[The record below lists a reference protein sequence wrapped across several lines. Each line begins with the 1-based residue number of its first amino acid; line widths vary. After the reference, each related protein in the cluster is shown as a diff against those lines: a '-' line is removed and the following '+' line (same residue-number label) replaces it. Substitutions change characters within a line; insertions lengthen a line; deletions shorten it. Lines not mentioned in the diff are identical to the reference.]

1 MITNAGKK
9 IISKFLLGQAPE
21 YASYIAAGCGP
32 TSLLPTESLTT
43 QEILDIKAKKSL
55 DFEMFRVPIISKGFV
70 REGGVEKIV
79 LKAEMP
85 TDQRYQITEIG
96 LFPAATNI
104 LAGAFNSK
112 TLAVFSPDE
121 GWNLIS
127 ASGVSTINLLS
138 YPPSA
143 SAAFLSSDDVA
154 FDSNSRKNRQEP
166 PRFTNRSLII
176 NGNMS
181 TISTTSNVAPS
192 GYGIENSTFGFN
204 FSQNLPDDEILL
216 AVSIL
221 SKSEND
227 NTTPDEVRLI
237 IEFIND
243 LPSSGIGLRFAR
255 SSGTLLG
262 SDLTT
267 NRYHI
272 IRKKISSFFLDD
284 GFSWANINKIRLYA
298 SVIKNNELTNNY
310 QVVFDGLRL
319 ENNTAENPLYSLVG
333 YDIVRE
339 SLKYPIIKT
348 ENSNNYI
355 EYRFNVGVD
364 VGQI

>member
-43 QEILDIKAKKSL
+43 QEIIDIKGKNSL

-70 REGGVEKIV
+70 RDGGVEKIV

-104 LAGAFNSK
+104 LAGAYDSK

-121 GWNLIS
+121 SWNLIS
-127 ASGVSTINLLS
+127 ASGISTISLLS

-143 SAAFLSSDDVA
+143 SAAFLSSDDTA
-154 FDSNSRKNRQEP
+154 FNSVSRKNRQEP
-166 PRFTNRSLII
+166 PRFTNRSLMI

-181 TISTTSNVAPS
+181 TISTGLNIIPS
-192 GYGIENSTFGFN
+192 GYGVENSTLAFN
-204 FSQNLPDDEILL
+204 FSQNLPGDEILL
-216 AVSIL
+216 AISIL
-221 SKSEND
+221 SKNEN
-227 NTTPDEVRLI
+227 NNNAPDEVRFV

-243 LPSSGIGLRFAR
+243 LPSSGVGIRFAR
-255 SSGTLLG
+255 ASSVLDG
-262 SDLTT
+262 SNLVS

-272 IRKKISSFFLDD
+272 IRKTISSFFLDD
-284 GFSWANINKIRLYA
+284 GFSWANINKIRIYA
-298 SVIKNNELTNNY
+298 SVIESNAPSSNY
-310 QVVFDGLRL
+310 QIIFDGLRL
-319 ENNTAENPLYSLVG
+319 QNNTTENPLYSLVG
-333 YDIVRE
+333 YDIVKE
-339 SLKYPIIKT
+339 SSRYPIVKT

>member
-43 QEILDIKAKKSL
+43 QEIIDIKAKTSL

-127 ASGVSTINLLS
+127 ASGISTISLSS

-143 SAAFLSSDDVA
+143 SAAFLSSDDNA
-154 FDSNSRKNRQEP
+154 FNSTNRKNRQEP
-166 PRFTNRSLII
+166 PRFTNRCLLI

-181 TISTTSNVAPS
+181 SISEGLNVIPT
-192 GYGIENSTFGFN
+192 GYGIENSTLGFN
-204 FSQNLPDDEILL
+204 FSQNLPGDEILL
-216 AVSIL
+216 ATSIL
-221 SKSEND
+221 SKTESD
-227 NTTPDEVRLI
+227 NTTPDEVRFV

-255 SSGTLLG
+255 ASATLDG
-262 SDLTT
+262 SDLVS

-272 IRKKISSFFLDD
+272 IRKTISSFFLDD
-284 GFSWANINKIRLYA
+284 GFSWANINKIRIYA
-298 SVIKNNELTNNY
+298 SVIKNNAITDNY

-319 ENNTAENPLYSLVG
+319 ENNTTENPLYSLVG